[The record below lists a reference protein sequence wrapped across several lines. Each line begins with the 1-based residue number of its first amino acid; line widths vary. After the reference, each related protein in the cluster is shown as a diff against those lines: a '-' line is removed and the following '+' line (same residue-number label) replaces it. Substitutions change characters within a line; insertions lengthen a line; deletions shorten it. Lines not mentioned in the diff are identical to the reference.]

1 MPRGGTPAL
10 PSFRRAAQPPAAV
23 ARLSHHQLC
32 GYNVS
37 GSPHRPTRGS
47 SGEFPKRR
55 RPSVCSAP
63 FSPFSLFYFCF
74 FYLQTGYMFG
84 KGVYFA
90 DMVSKSANYCHTSQ
104 SEPVGLLLLA
114 EVALGNM
121 WVSSQWKMCQ
131 NVLIWINEPLG
142 GFCYRHELKKASHIT
157 KLPKG
162 KHSVKGQKL
171 FTFTFHSSGLC
182 DSFSYKMINCETFN
196 DSNVYYATLKFKFPH
211 VQFF

>member
-1 MPRGGTPAL
+1 MSQGLRIAPPEAPVVSFLNVGDQACVQHHSLHSPFLFLVFFSSRRVTCLAKVCTLLTWCPRVQTTVTPPSQNLWDSCCWLRL
-10 PSFRRAAQPPAAV
+10 PSATCE
-23 ARLSHHQLC
+23 SH
-32 GYNVS
+32 YN
-37 GSPHRPTRGS
+37 
-47 SGEFPKRR
+47 K
-55 RPSVCSAP
+55 
-63 FSPFSLFYFCF
+63 
-74 FYLQTGYMFG
+74 
-84 KGVYFA
+84 
-90 DMVSKSANYCHTSQ
+90 
-104 SEPVGLLLLA
+104 
-114 EVALGNM
+114 
-121 WVSSQWKMCQ
+121 KMCQ

-142 GFCYRHELKKASHIT
+142 GFCYRHELKKASHIS